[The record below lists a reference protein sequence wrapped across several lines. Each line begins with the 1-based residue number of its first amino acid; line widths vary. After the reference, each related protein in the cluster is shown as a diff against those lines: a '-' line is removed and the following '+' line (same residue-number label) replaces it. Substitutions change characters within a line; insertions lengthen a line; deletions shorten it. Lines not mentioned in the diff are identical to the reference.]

1 MKDVIKKEQ
10 RVVKIIRQKDV
21 RKSELL
27 DYNTIRHRLYV
38 INQLGDIEGMMKRD
52 HVVHIANK
60 KQFFVPS

>member
-38 INQLGDIEGMMKRD
+38 IN
-52 HVVHIANK
+52 
-60 KQFFVPS
+60 